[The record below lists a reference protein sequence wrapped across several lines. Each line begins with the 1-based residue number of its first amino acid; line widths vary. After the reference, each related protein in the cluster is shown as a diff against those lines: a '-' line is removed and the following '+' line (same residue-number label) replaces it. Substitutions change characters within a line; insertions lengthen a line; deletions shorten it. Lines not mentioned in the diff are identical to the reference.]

1 MTLQDNIART
11 ICASGPRLRF
21 PPPCHSQSTALLP
34 FLRSVAA
41 LPLLRSVAALPLLES
56 AVVVHEHYAHQ
67 TAARLR
73 LLHCGRRLARLTAD
87 TLHRH

>member
-34 FLRSVAA
+34 F
-41 LPLLRSVAALPLLES
+41 LRSVAALPLLES